1 MIIKRMNQILYKCK
15 LENAQNA
22 NIENKRNFITIF
34 SISISLLTIAIL
46 LYFIMKY
53 NFAKN
58 SNISQNIVSNFNI
71 KTLYSDNTNY
81 NSSLISVEDYSEP
94 LVIGLIEI
102 EKINIVYPI
111 LSTSSEDLLKLSPC
125 RFAGPMPNEIGNLCI
140 AGHNY
145 ANNTHFGKIDVLNKG
160 DLIKIYDVNG
170 NFLIY
175 KIYDIYETKYNDLS
189 CTNQNTNGM
198 KEITLITCNNING
211 NRIVVKARAN
221 KK

>member
-1 MIIKRMNQILYKCK
+1 MNQILYKCK
-15 LENAQNA
+15 LENTPNA
-22 NIENKRNFITIF
+22 NIENRRNFITIF

-81 NSSLISVEDYSEP
+81 NSSLISAEDYSEP
-94 LVIGLIEI
+94 FVIGLIEI

-189 CTNQNTNGM
+189 CTNQNTNGI

-211 NRIVVKARAN
+211 NRIVVKARS
-221 KK
+221 K

>member
-1 MIIKRMNQILYKCK
+1 MNQILYKCK

-175 KIYDIYETKYNDLS
+175 KIYDIYETKYNDIS

>member
-1 MIIKRMNQILYKCK
+1 MNQILYKCK
-15 LENAQNA
+15 LENVKNA
-22 NIENKRNFITIF
+22 NSENKRNFITIF

-81 NSSLISVEDYSEP
+81 NSSLVSTENYNEP
-94 LVIGLIEI
+94 FVIGLIEI

-211 NRIVVKARAN
+211 NRIVVKARAS
-221 KK
+221 KE

>member
-1 MIIKRMNQILYKCK
+1 MNQILYKCK
-15 LENAQNA
+15 LENTPNA
-22 NIENKRNFITIF
+22 NIENRRNFITIF

-81 NSSLISVEDYSEP
+81 NSSLISSEDYSEP
-94 LVIGLIEI
+94 FVIGLIEI

>member
-1 MIIKRMNQILYKCK
+1 MNQILYKCK
-15 LENAQNA
+15 LENTPNA
-22 NIENKRNFITIF
+22 NIENRRNFITIF

-58 SNISQNIVSNFNI
+58 SNISQNIISNFNI

-81 NSSLISVEDYSEP
+81 NSSLISAEDYSEP
-94 LVIGLIEI
+94 FVIGLIEI

-189 CTNQNTNGM
+189 CTNQNTNGI

-211 NRIVVKARAN
+211 NRIVIKARAN

>member
-1 MIIKRMNQILYKCK
+1 MNQILYKCK

-53 NFAKN
+53 NFVKN

>member
-1 MIIKRMNQILYKCK
+1 MNQILYKCK
-15 LENAQNA
+15 LENTPNA
-22 NIENKRNFITIF
+22 NIENRRNFITIF

-58 SNISQNIVSNFNI
+58 SNISQNIISNFNI

-81 NSSLISVEDYSEP
+81 NSSLISAEDYSEP
-94 LVIGLIEI
+94 FVIGLIEI

-189 CTNQNTNGM
+189 CTNQNTNGI

>member
-1 MIIKRMNQILYKCK
+1 MNQILYKCK
-15 LENAQNA
+15 LENTPNA
-22 NIENKRNFITIF
+22 NIENRRNFITIF
-34 SISISLLTIAIL
+34 FISISLLTIAIL

-58 SNISQNIVSNFNI
+58 SNISQNIISNFNI

-81 NSSLISVEDYSEP
+81 NSSLISAEDYSEP
-94 LVIGLIEI
+94 FVIGLIEI

-189 CTNQNTNGM
+189 CTNQNTNGT

>member
-1 MIIKRMNQILYKCK
+1 MNQILYKCK
-15 LENAQNA
+15 LENAQND
-22 NIENKRNFITIF
+22 NIKNKRNFITIF

-53 NFAKN
+53 NFVKN

-94 LVIGLIEI
+94 FVIGLIEI

>member
-1 MIIKRMNQILYKCK
+1 MNQILYKCK
-15 LENAQNA
+15 LENIPNA
-22 NIENKRNFITIF
+22 NIENRRNFITIF

-81 NSSLISVEDYSEP
+81 NSSLISAEDYSEP
-94 LVIGLIEI
+94 FVIGLIEI

-125 RFAGPMPNEIGNLCI
+125 RFAGPMPNEFGNLCI

>member
-1 MIIKRMNQILYKCK
+1 MNQILYKCK
-15 LENAQNA
+15 LENTPNA
-22 NIENKRNFITIF
+22 NIENRRNFITIF

-81 NSSLISVEDYSEP
+81 NSSLISAEDYSEP
-94 LVIGLIEI
+94 FVIGLIEI

>member
-1 MIIKRMNQILYKCK
+1 MNQILYKCK
-15 LENAQNA
+15 LENTPNA
-22 NIENKRNFITIF
+22 NIENRRNFITIF

-175 KIYDIYETKYNDLS
+175 KTYDIYETKYNDLS

-211 NRIVVKARAN
+211 NRIVVKAKAN

>member
-1 MIIKRMNQILYKCK
+1 MNQILYKCK
-15 LENAQNA
+15 LENTPNA
-22 NIENKRNFITIF
+22 NIENRRNFITIF

-58 SNISQNIVSNFNI
+58 SNISQNIISNFNI

-81 NSSLISVEDYSEP
+81 NSSLISAEDYSEP
-94 LVIGLIEI
+94 FVIGLIEI

-189 CTNQNTNGM
+189 CTNQNTNGI

-211 NRIVVKARAN
+211 NRIVVKARS
-221 KK
+221 K

>member
-1 MIIKRMNQILYKCK
+1 MNQILYKCK
-15 LENAQNA
+15 LENTPNA
-22 NIENKRNFITIF
+22 NIENRRNFITIF

-81 NSSLISVEDYSEP
+81 NSSLISAEDYSEP
-94 LVIGLIEI
+94 FVIGLIEI

-189 CTNQNTNGM
+189 CTNQNTNGI

-211 NRIVVKARAN
+211 NRMVVKARAN

>member
-1 MIIKRMNQILYKCK
+1 MNQILYKCK
-15 LENAQNA
+15 LENTPNA
-22 NIENKRNFITIF
+22 NIENRRNFITIF

-58 SNISQNIVSNFNI
+58 SNISQNIISNFNI

-81 NSSLISVEDYSEP
+81 NSSLISAEDYSEP
-94 LVIGLIEI
+94 FVIGLIEI

>member
-1 MIIKRMNQILYKCK
+1 MNQILYKCK
-15 LENAQNA
+15 LENTPNA
-22 NIENKRNFITIF
+22 NIENRRNFITIF

-81 NSSLISVEDYSEP
+81 NSSLISAEDYSEP
-94 LVIGLIEI
+94 FVIGLIEI

-189 CTNQNTNGM
+189 CTNQNTNGI

>member
-1 MIIKRMNQILYKCK
+1 MNQILYKCK
-15 LENAQNA
+15 LENTPNA
-22 NIENKRNFITIF
+22 NIENRRNFITIF

-81 NSSLISVEDYSEP
+81 NSSLISAEDYSEP
-94 LVIGLIEI
+94 FVIGLIEI

-175 KIYDIYETKYNDLS
+175 KIYDIYETKYNDIS

>member
-1 MIIKRMNQILYKCK
+1 MNQILYKCK

-94 LVIGLIEI
+94 FVIGLIEI

>member
-1 MIIKRMNQILYKCK
+1 MNQILYKCK
-15 LENAQNA
+15 LENTPNA
-22 NIENKRNFITIF
+22 NIENRRNFITIF